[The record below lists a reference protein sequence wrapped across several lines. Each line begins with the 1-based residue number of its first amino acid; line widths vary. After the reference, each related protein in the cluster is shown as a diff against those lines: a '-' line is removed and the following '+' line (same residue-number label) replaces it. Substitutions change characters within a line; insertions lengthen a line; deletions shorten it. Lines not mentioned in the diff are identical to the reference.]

1 MTLIPCIHIHSL
13 QRALVFPLLSSIAL
27 SLTACGTPSPQ
38 ALAAQSLTRLEGKSL
53 MVALPAARPDF
64 TAFTPGKAAF
74 SFLGDVAM
82 RSEGNRIVAGNAIAD
97 PAVSIGRDLALGLG
111 ASAGVKPVA
120 AAAPIVSDDESPA
133 AVAAKATG
141 ASLVLWVRTRDWRT
155 WYYPSNFNRY
165 RARVEVSAALI
176 DVASKTVLAQATCDE
191 SSPTSA
197 DLSPTYG
204 EMVGAGAQ
212 RLKEELTRA
221 QSACVAAL
229 KKGLLGS

>member
-1 MTLIPCIHIHSL
+1 MKPTFCTHIHGL
-13 QRALVFPLLSSIAL
+13 PRALALPLLSSLAL
-27 SLTACGTPSPQ
+27 ALPACGTPSPQ
-38 ALAAQSLTRLEGKSL
+38 AVGAQSLARLKDKSL
-53 MVALPAARPDF
+53 VVAMPAARVDF

-82 RSEGNRIVAGNAIAD
+82 RSEGNRIVADNAIAD
-97 PAVSIGRDLALGLG
+97 PALSIGRDLAQELG
-111 ASAGVKPVA
+111 ASAGVRPVA
-120 AAAPIVSDDESPA
+120 AAAPITSSDESPA
-133 AVAAKATG
+133 AVAAKAAG
-141 ASLVLWVRTRDWRT
+141 AGLVLWVRTKDWRT

-165 RARVEVSAALI
+165 RARVEVFAALI

-197 DLSPTYG
+197 DASPTYG

-212 RLKEELTRA
+212 RLKEELARA
-221 QSACVAAL
+221 QSACVATL

>member
-1 MTLIPCIHIHSL
+1 
-13 QRALVFPLLSSIAL
+13 
-27 SLTACGTPSPQ
+27 
-38 ALAAQSLTRLEGKSL
+38 
-53 MVALPAARPDF
+53 
-64 TAFTPGKAAF
+64 
-74 SFLGDVAM
+74 
-82 RSEGNRIVAGNAIAD
+82 
-97 PAVSIGRDLALGLG
+97 
-111 ASAGVKPVA
+111 
-120 AAAPIVSDDESPA
+120 
-133 AVAAKATG
+133 
-141 ASLVLWVRTRDWRT
+141 
-155 WYYPSNFNRY
+155 
-165 RARVEVSAALI
+165 VSAALI